1 MNKLTAALLSRDVVL
16 GNCHQIGNK
25 GEFEECEMC
34 QLSAQL
40 SLTPQCCHQGR
51 TSTLESPRN
60 IAGRSNIFS
69 EKKGIHVGVNCVVL
83 ISQMILLH
91 LSLAVLY

>member
-40 SLTPQCCHQGR
+40 SLTPSVAIREPLDGHPR
-51 TSTLESPRN
+51 WKAPETLLGDQTFFQRKRGSML
-60 IAGRSNIFS
+60 
-69 EKKGIHVGVNCVVL
+69 VL
-83 ISQMILLH
+83 IALC
-91 LSLAVLY
+91 